1 MSEEV
6 GKETGWMAAKV
17 VSKEDQLM
25 PPVNGWEHHVG
36 GGKWESDPTL
46 VCSRE
51 VSPVCKEVRIE
62 SVALSL
68 FVHLVYLQNNSE
80 TIRLVQVRV
89 ELRGDAKKVQGHWAG
104 IYLPVEGK
112 INRGRWVG
120 SYQQHSLS

>member
-36 GGKWESDPTL
+36 GGKWEFDPTL

-68 FVHLVYLQNNSE
+68 FVDLVYLQNNSE
-80 TIRLVQVRV
+80 TSRLVQVRV
-89 ELRGDAKKVQGHWAG
+89 ELRGDARYLSTGHG
-104 IYLPVEGK
+104 SYLPVEGK

>member
-1 MSEEV
+1 MNDEV
-6 GKETGWMAAKV
+6 GKKVGAMKAKV
-17 VSKEDQLM
+17 VRKEDQLM

-46 VCSRE
+46 VCNRE

-62 SVALSL
+62 SVAVSL
-68 FVHLVYLQNNSE
+68 FVDLVYVQNNSE
-80 TIRLVQVRV
+80 TSRLVQVRV
-89 ELRGDAKKVQGHWAG
+89 ELRGDAKKAQGHWAG
-104 IYLPVEGK
+104 SYLPVEGK

>member
-1 MSEEV
+1 MNDEV
-6 GKETGWMAAKV
+6 GEENGFMKAKV
-17 VSKEDQLM
+17 VWKEDQLM
-25 PPVNGWEHHVG
+25 PPVNGWEYWD

-68 FVHLVYLQNNSE
+68 FVDLVYLQNNSE
-80 TIRLVQVRV
+80 TSRLVQVRV
-89 ELRGDAKKVQGHWAG
+89 ELRGDAKKVQGHCAG
-104 IYLPVEGK
+104 SYLPVEGK

-120 SYQQHSLS
+120 SYQQNSLS

>member
-1 MSEEV
+1 
-6 GKETGWMAAKV
+6 MAAKV

-25 PPVNGWEHHVG
+25 PPVNGWLYARD
-36 GGKWESDPTL
+36 GKFESDPTL

-51 VSPVCKEVRIE
+51 LSPVCKEVRIE
-62 SVALSL
+62 SVAVSL
-68 FVHLVYLQNNSE
+68 FVDLVYLQIQNNSE
-80 TIRLVQVRV
+80 TSRLVKVRV

>member
-1 MSEEV
+1 MNDEV
-6 GKETGWMAAKV
+6 GEENGFMKAKV
-17 VSKEDQLM
+17 VWKEDQLM
-25 PPVNGWEHHVG
+25 PPVNGWEYWD

-68 FVHLVYLQNNSE
+68 FVDLVYLQNNSE
-80 TIRLVQVRV
+80 TSRLVQVRV
-89 ELRGDAKKVQGHWAG
+89 ELRGDAKKVQGHCAG
-104 IYLPVEGK
+104 SYLPVEGK

>member
-25 PPVNGWEHHVG
+25 PPVNGWQYHAG
-36 GGKWESDPTL
+36 GGKWESDPTM

-68 FVHLVYLQNNSE
+68 FVHLQNNSE
-80 TIRLVQVRV
+80 TSRLVQVRV
-89 ELRGDAKKVQGHWAG
+89 ELRGEAKKVQGDCAG
-104 IYLPVEGK
+104 SYLPVEGK